1 MTKESSVVFSIEEL
15 MRIEKERIAEEQA
28 AALAMER
35 AEIERQEARERQAEE
50 AEIERDKVRRLEKFR
65 QLGEEAR
72 LEGIKNAQIEKARRE
87 FQHRAHMEMLA
98 AELAHEERIAAVTND
113 GSKRNLKRIAAFAVG
128 CLLVFAVGGGLL
140 WARAS
145 SRMDAE
151 AANLASQ
158 TQAVQA
164 ERDRLKRDLDE
175 KDRKVRDL
183 EYQLETTPNAADRA
197 DISNRLNQAKKDSD
211 DTRRQ
216 MGPRNWGV
224 KPPCACPPGD
234 PMCPCL

>member
-28 AALAMER
+28 AAVALEQ

-50 AEIERDKVRRLEKFR
+50 AEIERDKARRLEKFR

-72 LEGIKNAQIEKARRE
+72 LEGIKNAQIEKVRRE
-87 FQHRAHMEMLA
+87 FQHRTHMEKLA
-98 AELAHEERIAAVTND
+98 AELAHEERIAEVTND
-113 GSKRNLKRIAAFAVG
+113 GTKRKLKRIAAFAVG
-128 CLLVFAVGGGLL
+128 CLFVFAVGGGLL
-140 WARAS
+140 WSRAS
-145 SRMDAE
+145 SRMTAE
-151 AANLASQ
+151 AANLTSQ

-164 ERDRLKRDLDE
+164 ERDRLKRELNE
-175 KDRKVRDL
+175 KNRKVRDL

-216 MGPRNWGV
+216 IGPRNWGV
-224 KPPCACPPGD
+224 KPCTCPPGD